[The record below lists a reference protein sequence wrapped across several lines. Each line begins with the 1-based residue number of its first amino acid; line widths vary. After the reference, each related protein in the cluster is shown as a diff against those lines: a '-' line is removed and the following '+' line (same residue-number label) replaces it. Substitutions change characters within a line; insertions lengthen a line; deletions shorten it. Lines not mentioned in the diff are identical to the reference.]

1 MDERMAKL
9 LYCWTKHNADPTSL
23 YIAGAAGCYSNAR
36 VKKMQT
42 SNDTCKAPMA
52 NLPNG
57 YFLLAWENMNVQN
70 FSAIQT
76 ANFKYSSVLDSCGF
90 SLYTTSY
97 SCVFFLFLCFP
108 FLRSKPALKYF
119 DILQPILTSY
129 NFSKFRYISLS

>member
-9 LYCWTKHNADPTSL
+9 LYCRTTHNADPTNL
-23 YIAGAAGCYSNAR
+23 YIAGAAGCCSNAR

-42 SNDTCKAPMA
+42 NGTCRAPTA

-70 FSAIQT
+70 FPAIQT

-97 SCVFFLFLCFP
+97 SYVFFLCLCFS
-108 FLRSKPALKYF
+108 FLRSKQALTM
-119 DILQPILTSY
+119 DLVSPLVNST
-129 NFSKFRYISLS
+129 L